1 MNMKKIY
8 RNAIV
13 VLALALGALTT
24 ACSDWDDHYVADATV
39 QGNANATLWEN
50 IQANSELSQF
60 AALLKKVGFDKNLN
74 ASQTFTVWAPLNGTF
89 DYERLMQTASDTL
102 LNEFVE
108 NHIARSNFPATGTV
122 ADKICLL
129 NEKSMMF
136 QGNGSYTM
144 SDIAVATPNIASKNG
159 VIHTLQG
166 KLPFLP
172 NIYESLNA
180 VHYPIDS
187 IADFF
192 HRYDEKDLRPGLSVE
207 GPIVNGEITY
217 LDSVFYENNDLFD
230 RYGWNY
236 INDEDSSYT
245 MIVPT
250 NEAWT
255 KAYNSI
261 SQCFN
266 YVSGYKFDD
275 QSPANNDTTVV
286 FDAEYLRDSL
296 VREAMMS
303 NLFYNN
309 NLYDNK
315 VLKTFQQGQ
324 RLMNDSLTSSIN
336 DLNRNKG
343 IIYNEDAN
351 DLFVGATRLERS
363 NGAMWIT
370 DTLRQRPWNTYNPI
384 IQVEGESSMTNV
396 SVGYVNNIF
405 VYTSDA
411 QNPAVPGTLSRYGF
425 AEISNSA
432 ANPTF
437 SVYLPDVLSTTYAI
451 YAVFVPSNIINVYD
465 SVPKPNLVNVQI
477 SYNTETGDLNGVR
490 PNGSRRLTSLARVTT
505 DPTKIDTVFVSDF
518 TFPMAYAGTGRYYP
532 SLVFQGQATG
542 KTYEYPIRLDCV
554 ILVPKELDTYIKEH
568 PDYKFY
574 RPRN

>member
-13 VLALALGALTT
+13 VMALALGALTT

-89 DYERLMQTASDTL
+89 DYDRLMQTASDTL

-108 NHIARSNFPATGTV
+108 NHIARSNFPATGAV

-437 SVYLPDVLSTTYAI
+437 SVYLPEVLSTTYAI

>member
-39 QGNANATLWEN
+39 QGNANATIWEN

-396 SVGYVNNIF
+396 SVGYANNIF

-437 SVYLPDVLSTTYAI
+437 SVYLPEVLSTTYAI

>member
-1 MNMKKIY
+1 MKKIY

-13 VLALALGALTT
+13 VMALALGALTT

-370 DTLRQRPWNTYNPI
+370 DTLRQRPWNTYNPV

-465 SVPKPNLVNVQI
+465 TVPKPNLVNVQI

>member
-1 MNMKKIY
+1 MKKIY
-8 RNAIV
+8 RNVMAV
-13 VLALALGALTT
+13 MALALGALTT
-24 ACSDWDDHYVADATV
+24 ACSDWDDHYVADATM

-50 IQANSELSQF
+50 IQADSQLSQF
-60 AALLKKVGFDKNLN
+60 ATLLKKVGFDKNLN

-89 DYERLMQTASDTL
+89 DFERLMQTANDTL

-108 NHIARSNFPATGTV
+108 NHIARSNFPASGTV

-144 SDIAVATPNIASKNG
+144 SDVAVATPNIASKNG

-187 IADFF
+187 IANFF
-192 HRYDEKDLRPGLSVE
+192 HHYDEKELRPGLSVE

-217 LDSVFYENNDLFD
+217 LDSVFYENNDLFT
-230 RYGWNY
+230 RYGWNF
-236 INDEDSSYT
+236 INEEDSSYT

-250 NEAWT
+250 NDAWT

-261 SQCFN
+261 SKYFN

-275 QSPANNDTTVV
+275 QSLANNDTTVT
-286 FDAEYLRDSL
+286 FDADYLRDSL
-296 VREAMMS
+296 VRKSIMS

-315 VLKTFQQGQ
+315 ALKTFQQGG
-324 RLMNDSLTSSIN
+324 RLMNDSLTSTYN
-336 DLNRNKG
+336 DLSRYEG

-370 DTLRQRPWNTYNPI
+370 DTLRQRPWNTFNPI

-396 SVGYVNNIF
+396 SVGYNNNIF

-411 QNPAVPGTLSRYGF
+411 QNPAVPGRLSNYGF
-425 AEISNSA
+425 VEVSNSA

-437 SVYLPDVLSTTYAI
+437 SVYLPEVLSTTYAI

-465 SVPKPNLVNVQI
+465 TVPKPNLVNVQI

-490 PNGSRRLTSLARVTT
+490 PNGARRLTSLARVTT

-542 KTYEYPIRLDCV
+542 KSYEYPIRLDCV

-574 RPRN
+574 RPNN

>member
-1 MNMKKIY
+1 MKKIY
-8 RNAIV
+8 RNAMAV
-13 VLALALGALTT
+13 MALAFGALTT
-24 ACSDWDDHYVADATV
+24 ACSDWDDHYVADAAM

-50 IQANSELSQF
+50 IQADSQLSQF
-60 AALLKKVGFDKNLN
+60 ATLLKKVGFDQNLN
-74 ASQTFTVWAPLNGTF
+74 SSQTFTVWAPLNGTF
-89 DYERLMQTASDTL
+89 DFDRLMQTANDTL

-108 NHIARSNFPATGTV
+108 NHIARSNFPAVGAV
-122 ADKICLL
+122 DDKVYLL
-129 NEKSMMF
+129 NKKTTLF

-144 SDIAVATPNIASKNG
+144 SDITVVTPNIASKNG

-172 NIYESLNA
+172 NIYESLHA
-180 VHYPIDS
+180 TQYPIDS
-187 IADFF
+187 IANFI
-192 HRYDEKDLRPGLSVE
+192 HQYDRKELRTGLSVE

-217 LDSVFYENNDLFD
+217 LDSVFYEDNDLFT

-236 INDEDSSYT
+236 INEEDSSYT

-261 SQCFN
+261 ANYYN

-275 QSPANNDTTVV
+275 RSLADADTIVT

-296 VREAMMS
+296 IRKGIMS

-315 VLKTFQQGQ
+315 ALKTLEQGG
-324 RLMNDSLTSSIN
+324 RLMNDSLMSSYN
-336 DLNRNKG
+336 QMDPLQG
-343 IIYNEDAN
+343 IIYRDDAN
-351 DLFVGATRLERS
+351 DLFEGATRLVRS
-363 NGAMWIT
+363 NGFMWLT
-370 DTLRQRPWNTYNPI
+370 DTLRQRPWNTFCPV
-384 IQVEGESSMTNV
+384 IQVEGESSATNV
-396 SVGYVNNIF
+396 DVGFANNIY
-405 VYTSDA
+405 VRTSDA
-411 QNPAVPGTLSRYGF
+411 QNPVVPGHLSNYGYV
-425 AEISNSA
+425 EVSNSS

-437 SVYLPDVLSTTYAI
+437 SVYLPEVLSTTYAI
-451 YAVFVPSNIINVYD
+451 YAVFVPSNITNVYD
-465 SVPKPNLVNVQI
+465 TVPKPNLVNVQI
-477 SYNTETGDLNGVR
+477 SYNTETGALNGVR
-490 PNGSRRLTSLARVTT
+490 PNGARRLTSLARVTT

-518 TFPMAYAGTGRYYP
+518 TFPMAYAGTGNYYP

-554 ILVPKELDTYIKEH
+554 LLVPKELDTYIKEH
-568 PDYKFY
+568 PDYKYY

>member
-1 MNMKKIY
+1 M
-8 RNAIV
+8 
-13 VLALALGALTT
+13 
-24 ACSDWDDHYVADATV
+24 
-39 QGNANATLWEN
+39 
-50 IQANSELSQF
+50 
-60 AALLKKVGFDKNLN
+60 
-74 ASQTFTVWAPLNGTF
+74 
-89 DYERLMQTASDTL
+89 
-102 LNEFVE
+102 
-108 NHIARSNFPATGTV
+108 
-122 ADKICLL
+122 
-129 NEKSMMF
+129 
-136 QGNGSYTM
+136 
-144 SDIAVATPNIASKNG
+144 
-159 VIHTLQG
+159 
-166 KLPFLP
+166 
-172 NIYESLNA
+172 
-180 VHYPIDS
+180 
-187 IADFF
+187 
-192 HRYDEKDLRPGLSVE
+192 SVE

-217 LDSVFYENNDLFD
+217 LDSVFYENNDLFT
-230 RYGWNY
+230 RYGWNF
-236 INDEDSSYT
+236 INEEDSSYT

-250 NEAWT
+250 NDAWT

-261 SQCFN
+261 SKYFN

-275 QSPANNDTTVV
+275 QSLANNDTTVT
-286 FDAEYLRDSL
+286 FDADYLRDSL
-296 VREAMMS
+296 VRKSMMS

-315 VLKTFQQGQ
+315 ALKTFQQGG
-324 RLMNDSLTSSIN
+324 RLMNDSLTSTYN
-336 DLNRNKG
+336 DLSRYEG

-370 DTLRQRPWNTYNPI
+370 DTLRQRPWNTFNPI

-396 SVGYVNNIF
+396 SVGYNNNIF

-411 QNPAVPGTLSRYGF
+411 QNPAVPGRLSRYGF
-425 AEISNSA
+425 VEVSNSA

-437 SVYLPDVLSTTYAI
+437 SVYLPEVLSTTYAI

-465 SVPKPNLVNVQI
+465 TVPKPNLVNVQI

-490 PNGSRRLTSLARVTT
+490 PNGARRLTSLARVTT

-542 KTYEYPIRLDCV
+542 KSYEYPIRLDCV

-574 RPRN
+574 RPNN